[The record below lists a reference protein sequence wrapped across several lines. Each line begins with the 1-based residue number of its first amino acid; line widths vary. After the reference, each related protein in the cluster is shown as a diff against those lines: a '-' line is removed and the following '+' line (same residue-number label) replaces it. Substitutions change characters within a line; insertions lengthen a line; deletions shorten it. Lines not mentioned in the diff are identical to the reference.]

1 MFDKIKQ
8 LSKDTAVYG
17 ISTML
22 GRFLSFLL
30 VPFYTHVFNTKD
42 YGIIS
47 NIYAYIALLNIFYI
61 YGMDAAYMKFSSL
74 REIGDDKDNFSTPF
88 YSVVFSSVI
97 FSLLMILFRGS
108 MMAAMS
114 IPEKYSYLIYYI
126 AIILLLDA
134 LAVIPFIKLR
144 LDRKGKTFA
153 LYKFFNI
160 VINVAFN
167 FIFIVGLKWGIE
179 SVLLSNIL
187 ASLFSLLVVLPVIT
201 KNIKPSFHKGLFK
214 KLLKFGLPYLP
225 AGLGSMIIQ
234 VIDRPIMEKL
244 TDLST
249 LGIYQASYKL
259 GIFMM
264 LFVTMFQFAWQPF
277 FLEESKG
284 ENAKQIFSKVLTYF
298 TLAGSFILVL
308 VSLFVSD
315 LITIHIFGRTIF
327 AKAYLSG
334 LYIVPVILLGYLFN
348 GMYVV
353 FNAGIFIKDKSIYV
367 PVMTGI
373 GAIVNVG
380 VNFLLIPVWGMMGAA
395 IATFAAYLSM
405 AAGIYI
411 VTQKFYKIEY
421 ETGKIIKIFIAI
433 IITGGIYYALML
445 NGNLLFI
452 YKLGLLVL
460 FSSMIYF
467 FVIDKNEVA
476 FIRKKLL
483 RR

>member
-30 VPFYTHVFNTKD
+30 VPFYTNVFDTKD

-61 YGMDAAYMKFSSL
+61 YGMDAAYMKFASL
-74 REIGDDKDNFSTPF
+74 RELGDDKDNFSTPF
-88 YSVVFSSVI
+88 YSVVATSVL
-97 FSLLMILFRGS
+97 FSLLIIAFRGS
-108 MMAAMS
+108 MMTAMS
-114 IPEKYSYLIYYI
+114 IPGSHSELIYYI
-126 AIILLLDA
+126 AIILFLDA

-167 FIFIVGLKWGIE
+167 LIFIVGLKWGIE
-179 SVLLSNIL
+179 SVLLSNLL
-187 ASLFSLLVVLPVIT
+187 ASLFSLLVVLPIIT
-201 KNIKPSFHKGLFK
+201 RNLKPAFHNGLFK
-214 KLLKFGLPYLP
+214 RLLKFGLPYLP
-225 AGLGSMIIQ
+225 AGLASMIIQ

-244 TDLST
+244 TNLST
-249 LGIYQASYKL
+249 VGIYQASYKL

-298 TLAGSFILVL
+298 TLAGSFILIV
-308 VSLFVSD
+308 VSLFIGDV
-315 LITIHIFGRTIF
+315 ITIHIFGRTIF
-327 AKAYLSG
+327 GKAYLSG

-367 PVMTGI
+367 PLMTGI
-373 GAIVNVG
+373 GAVVNIG

-421 ETGKIIKIFIAI
+421 ELGKIVKIFAAI
-433 IITGGIYYALML
+433 IITGVIYYALML
-445 NGNLLFI
+445 NGSLIFI
-452 YKLGLLVL
+452 YKIALLVL
-460 FSSMIYF
+460 FCAIIYF
-467 FVIDKNEVA
+467 FVIDKNEIA
-476 FIRKKLL
+476 FIKRKLV

>member
-1 MFDKIKQ
+1 
-8 LSKDTAVYG
+8 L
-17 ISTML
+17 
-22 GRFLSFLL
+22 
-30 VPFYTHVFNTKD
+30 
-42 YGIIS
+42 
-47 NIYAYIALLNIFYI
+47 
-61 YGMDAAYMKFSSL
+61 
-74 REIGDDKDNFSTPF
+74 
-88 YSVVFSSVI
+88 VVF
-97 FSLLMILFRGS
+97 
-108 MMAAMS
+108 
-114 IPEKYSYLIYYI
+114 
-126 AIILLLDA
+126 
-134 LAVIPFIKLR
+134 
-144 LDRKGKTFA
+144 
-153 LYKFFNI
+153 
-160 VINVAFN
+160 
-167 FIFIVGLKWGIE
+167 
-179 SVLLSNIL
+179 
-187 ASLFSLLVVLPVIT
+187 PVIT

-214 KLLKFGLPYLP
+214 KLLRFGLPYLP

-244 TDLST
+244 TNLST

-308 VSLFVSD
+308 VSLFISD
-315 LITIHIFGRTIF
+315 LITMHIFGRTIF

-421 ETGKIIKIFIAI
+421 ETGKIIKIFVAI